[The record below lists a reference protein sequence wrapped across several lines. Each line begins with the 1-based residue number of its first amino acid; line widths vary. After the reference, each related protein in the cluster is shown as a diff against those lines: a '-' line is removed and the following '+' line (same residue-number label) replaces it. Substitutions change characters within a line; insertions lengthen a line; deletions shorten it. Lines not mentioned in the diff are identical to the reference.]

1 MVLEKDYLSTNHAL
15 FNFTKFIYE
24 NINNNNNVLGVFI
37 GIKKTFDSIDQ
48 NIMLKKL
55 EYCGIRGL
63 SSNLFKSYFQIE
75 TKW

>member
-1 MVLEKDYLSTNHAL
+1 LVLEKDYLSTNHAL